1 MRSPRRTSRAFTLLE
16 VVLAIALIV
25 AVVAGVYSL
34 YASALSFRGELLAAS
49 RDIAHRRTVLSGLT
63 EELTCAL
70 VEPWLRDDP
79 DSEGDLML
87 QFGLIGELEE
97 ETGDTELTFVTAR
110 LPGPAAWVQRNITE
124 TPPDPESDLVLVTY
138 RLDYDEQTGEVRG
151 LRRVAKKLLASLPD
165 EPGESEIVAP
175 NVRFFSVRYWSN
187 EQSDWVDSWPEGGL
201 PMAVEIVLSR
211 NQPIDIGDWPTNY
224 SRRVVY
230 LPAGKTP
237 VRGRIIRGLSVGGG
251 R

>member
-25 AVVAGVYSL
+25 GVVAGVYSL
-34 YASALSFRGELLAAS
+34 YASATSFRGELIAAS
-49 RDIAHRRTVLSGLT
+49 REIAHRRMVLSGLT
-63 EELTCAL
+63 EELTCA
-70 VEPWLRDDP
+70 VAEPWLRDDP

-87 QFGLIGELEE
+87 QFGLIGEREE

-124 TPPDPESDLVLVTY
+124 TPPDPESDLAVVTY
-138 RLDYDEQTGEVRG
+138 RLAFDEETGEVRG
-151 LRRVAKKLLASLPD
+151 LQRVAKKLLASLPD

-175 NVRFFSVRYWSN
+175 GVRFFSVRYWSN
-187 EQSDWVDSWPEGGL
+187 DQSDWVDSWPEGGL
-201 PMAVEIVLSR
+201 PMAVEIVLSDSE
-211 NQPIDIGDWPTNY
+211 PVDIDDWPGEY
-224 SRRVVY
+224 SRRVIY

-237 VRGRIIRGLSVGGG
+237 VRGRIIRGLSGGGG